1 MYRDGSRLSGCITKC
16 GEEFDNYYDCLID
29 CMDLQEYDDI
39 QPYPRRG
46 LDEKYC
52 FKKCYRECK
61 CIDCECVHECLQ
73 ECLA

>member
-1 MYRDGSRLSGCITKC
+1 MNEKPSLSECIAKC

-29 CMDLQEYDDI
+29 CMELQEYDDL
-39 QPYPRRG
+39 QQLPHKG
-46 LDEKYC
+46 LEDRYC
-52 FKKCYRECK
+52 FKKCYEQCN